1 MSEKEYAESFA
12 RRLRFYLSMNDMS
25 QRELATK
32 LGVTTG
38 AVSQWCTGAKTPRMD
53 KVDAMCEIFGCRRSD
68 FLDATEERDSYYLNP
83 ETAKKAQELF
93 EDEDLRVLFDAAR
106 GSKPKDLQMAA
117 DLLRRLKAT
126 NPDG

>member
-1 MSEKEYAESFA
+1 MSEKEFNEIFS
-12 RRLRFYLSMNDMS
+12 RKLRFYLDMNDMS
-25 QRELATK
+25 QRELAK
-32 LGVTTG
+32 YLGVSTA
-38 AVSQWCTGAKTPRMD
+38 AVSQWCTGIKTPRMD
-53 KVDAMCEIFGCRRSD
+53 KIDAMCELFGCKRAD
-68 FLDATEERDSYYLNP
+68 FYEEPGNDTYYLNP

-106 GSKPKDLQMAA
+106 GSKPQDLQMAA